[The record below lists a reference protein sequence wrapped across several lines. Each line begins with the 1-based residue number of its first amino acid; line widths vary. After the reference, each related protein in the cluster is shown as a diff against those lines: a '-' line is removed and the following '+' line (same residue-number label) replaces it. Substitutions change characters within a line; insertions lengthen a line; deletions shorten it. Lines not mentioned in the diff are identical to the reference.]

1 MIPSSDLLNRV
12 VCLLVLGVMCLLVE
26 VSTADAQSEGAN
38 QATLADKDSSTEE
51 TITVQVPEE
60 EGETDSTVFDLYV
73 GDDFQ
78 GAVVASYTDDWFE
91 IEDPADAVAQYAVLQ
106 SNQGNKGKLV
116 ELFSGRIPKTRI
128 VEGLGSVSYD
138 LRTFRIVF
146 QPDAS
151 LLEAKSLDWR
161 RRIGSPEPGVSA
173 QQTFGMVVSQDT
185 ESATIG
191 SSTAFTHRGLLS
203 YEDTFLR
210 TNGFLTQDNGYQLNE
225 ATLGRIIDDYDAR
238 AGFLQM
244 RSETFTP
251 TLRFAGVQFET
262 SQNIF
267 LDNDNARGSKMEIFV
282 PSRSTVQFYRDS
294 QLLSVQL
301 LDFGLQEV
309 DTSSFPQGS
318 YEVDIVITDSAGRET
333 RDKRFFT
340 KAGFLASRSA
350 PIVFFSA
357 GAVRDVMEVLSTPL
371 VQGGIRMRASDFFDV
386 GLGMAATDQDSIGSA
401 DLNGFYDVFRFGVGA
416 AASDEGDLAR
426 QASLGFTAFDFSI
439 SGRILHADGEP
450 TATGAATPIPDSVGF
465 LPQLARAPV
474 DLVIQSQRSKSLS
487 VSRQFGPLSVRYNV
501 QNNKIGDPAPTNYAK
516 GPTADYQI
524 YESENANL
532 VLRGAYFDTE
542 FGANTSVQLFYRYRI
557 SPQLNF
563 NSQILRRWQRDQEE
577 FLLLGGLSYNS
588 QSFGSGSGARMQLL
602 EEGRRT
608 EQSGQKI
615 DTLTSTVQGNVQADY
630 LTLGTF
636 VRDNRSRNGDSRT
649 SLGLNAESTIF
660 VSNKGDIDLA
670 RPPRNDAVF
679 VAEVQG
685 NLLSENDRFD
695 VIVNGQRQ
703 GVISKDTRALV
714 SLSPYREYSISLAAQ
729 EGSSLVDYDVA
740 KYKVTLFPGN
750 VAKRVWQVDKVFVLL
765 GRVVDESGEPIA
777 RERIRGAKGYGFT
790 EADGTFQIEVSGGET
805 LSIESPRHSCKL
817 QWSTK
822 EIPEYILD
830 AGDVVCGAGIS
841 EEKTETE

>member
-1 MIPSSDLLNRV
+1 MISSPNLLNRV
-12 VCLLVLGVMCLLVE
+12 AYLLIPSLMCVIVE
-26 VSTADAQSEGAN
+26 VTTAGAQSE
-38 QATLADKDSSTEE
+38 QASQSTLATEDSSAEE
-51 TITVQVPEE
+51 VVTVQESE
-60 EGETDSTVFDLYV
+60 EGTSVDSTVFDLYV

-91 IEDPADAVAQYAVLQ
+91 IEDPGDAVAQYSVLQ
-106 SNQGNKGKLV
+106 TNQVDKGKLV
-116 ELFSGRIPKTRI
+116 ELFSGRIPKVRSA
-128 VEGLGSVSYD
+128 EGLGALSYD

-151 LLEAKSLDWR
+151 LLKGKSLDWR
-161 RRIGSPEPGVSA
+161 RKIGSPEPGFSV
-173 QQTFGMVVSQDT
+173 QQTFGIVASQDAS
-185 ESATIG
+185 SATIG

-210 TNGFLTQDNGYQLNE
+210 TNGFLTQDEGYQLNE

-251 TLRFAGVQFET
+251 SLRFAGFQFET

-267 LDNDNARGSKMEIFV
+267 LDNDQARGSKMEIFV

-294 QLLSVQL
+294 QLLAVQL

-318 YEVDIVITDSAGRET
+318 YEVDIVIIDSSGRET
-333 RDKRFFT
+333 KDKRFFT
-340 KAGFLASRSA
+340 KAGFLASRAA

-371 VQGGIRMRASDFFDV
+371 VQGGIRMRATDFFDV
-386 GLGMAATDQDSIGSA
+386 GMGIAATDQASIGSA
-401 DLNGFYDVFRFGVGA
+401 DLNGFYDVFRFGLGA
-416 AASDEGDLAR
+416 AASAEGDLAR
-426 QASLGFTAFDFSI
+426 QASLGVTLFDFSI
-439 SGRILHADGEP
+439 SARVLHADGES
-450 TATGAATPIPDSVGF
+450 TATGVATPIPDSVGF

-474 DLVIQSQRSKSLS
+474 DLIIQSQRTKSLS
-487 VSRQFGPLSVRYNV
+487 VSRQFGPLAVRYNI
-501 QNNKIGDPAPTNYAK
+501 QDNKIGDPAPTNYAK
-516 GPTADYQI
+516 GPTLDYRI
-524 YESENANL
+524 YDSENSNL
-532 VLRGAYFDTE
+532 VLRGAYFDTD
-542 FGANTSVQLFYRYRI
+542 FGANSSVQLFYRYRV

-563 NSQILRRWQRDQEE
+563 NSQLLRRWQRDQEE
-577 FLLLGGLSYNS
+577 TLLLSGLSYNS
-588 QSFGSGSGARMQLL
+588 QSFNSGAGARVQLL
-602 EEGRRT
+602 EEARRI
-608 EQSGQKI
+608 EQSGQKT
-615 DTLTSTVQGNVQADY
+615 DTLTSTVQGNVQTDY
-630 LTLGTF
+630 LGLATF
-636 VRDNRSRNGDSRT
+636 ARDTRSRDGDSRT
-649 SLGLNAESTIF
+649 LFGVNAESTLF
-660 VSNKGDIDLA
+660 VSNKGDVDLA
-670 RPPRNDAVF
+670 KPPRNEAVF
-679 VAEVQG
+679 VAEVEG
-685 NLLSENDRFD
+685 NLLSDNDRFD

-703 GVISKDTRALV
+703 GVISTDTRALI
-714 SLSPYREYSISLAAQ
+714 SLTPYREYSISLAAQ

-790 EADGTFQIEVSGGET
+790 EVDGTFQIEVSGKEV
-805 LSIESPRHSCKL
+805 LSIESPRHKCTL

-830 AGDVVCGAGIS
+830 AGDVVCSSGIP
-841 EEKTETE
+841 EGKTETE